1 MYCDLHTHSNYSDGT
16 YSPAELVS
24 QARDLGLAIALTDH
38 NTAAGLPSFMEE
50 AEKQGVEAIPGIEL
64 STDYRGKDIHL
75 LGLFV
80 QPEYYLR
87 LELVCETYHVLK
99 ERSNIALVQR
109 LSRAGYRIDYEAVKA
124 RNATGNVNRAL
135 VAAELCTQGY
145 VGSIKEAFST
155 LLGEEHGFYVPPER
169 FQLTDAIRLLR
180 EVKAVPVLAHP
191 LQELGEGELRELIP
205 LAKEAGMLGMEIMHS
220 SFNKEKSA
228 LARELAREF
237 DLLPS
242 GGSDFHGANKP
253 DVRLGSGKGDLAI
266 PLEFYHRLRELHR
279 TL

>member
-1 MYCDLHTHSNYSDGT
+1 MYCDLHTHSNYSDGSC
-16 YSPAELVS
+16 SPAELVS
-24 QARDLGLAIALTDH
+24 QARELGLVIALTDH

-80 QPEYYLR
+80 QPEHYLH
-87 LELVCETYHVLK
+87 LELVCETYHILK

-135 VAAELCTQGY
+135 VAAELCAHGY

-191 LQELGEGELRELIP
+191 LQELSEGELRELIP